1 MTTITTPEGIAY
13 ARLAALK
20 GAARLESVGL
30 RHSKIRSV
38 RKMAALELGLKAS
51 AKCPE
56 VLAAI
61 EAKMATM
68 LPK

>member
-1 MTTITTPEGIAY
+1 MTIINTPEGIQF

-20 GAARLESVGL
+20 GAVRLESIGL

-38 RKMAALELGLKAS
+38 RKMAALEMGLKAS

-56 VLAAI
+56 ILAAI

>member
-1 MTTITTPEGIAY
+1 MTIINTPEGIQF

-20 GAARLESVGL
+20 GAVRLESIGL

-38 RKMAALELGLKAS
+38 RKLAALELGLKAS

>member
-1 MTTITTPEGIAY
+1 MTTITTPEGITY

-20 GAARLESVGL
+20 GAVRLESVGL

-61 EAKMATM
+61 EAKMAAM

>member
-20 GAARLESVGL
+20 GAVRLESVGL

-38 RKMAALELGLKAS
+38 RKMAA
-51 AKCPE
+51 
-56 VLAAI
+56 
-61 EAKMATM
+61 M

>member
-1 MTTITTPEGIAY
+1 MTIINTPEGIQF

-20 GAARLESVGL
+20 GAVRLESIGL

-38 RKMAALELGLKAS
+38 RKMAALEMGLKAS

-61 EAKMATM
+61 EAKLATM

>member
-20 GAARLESVGL
+20 GAVRLESVGL

-38 RKMAALELGLKAS
+38 RKMVALELGLKAS

-61 EAKMATM
+61 EAKMAAM

>member
-1 MTTITTPEGIAY
+1 MTIINTPEGIQF

-20 GAARLESVGL
+20 GAVRLESIGL

-38 RKMAALELGLKAS
+38 RKMAALEMGLKAS